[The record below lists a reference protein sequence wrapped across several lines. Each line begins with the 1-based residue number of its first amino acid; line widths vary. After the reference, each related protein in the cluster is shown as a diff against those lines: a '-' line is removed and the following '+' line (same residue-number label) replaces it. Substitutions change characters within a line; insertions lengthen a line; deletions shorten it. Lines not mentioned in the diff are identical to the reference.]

1 MNGLI
6 DAYKMITLPYSDE
19 VERLANIY
27 VAGGIIPLK
36 YRDDARHIATA
47 AVNGLD
53 CILSCNMGHITKQK
67 TMIETGFTNLREGY
81 KWIGISTPMEVV
93 SYDERRTGSRA

>member
-1 MNGLI
+1 MHA
-6 DAYKMITLPYSDE
+6 D
-19 VERLANIY
+19 
-27 VAGGIIPLK
+27 GIIPVK
-36 YRDDARHIATA
+36 YYDDAVHIAATV
-47 AVNGLD
+47 VNELN

-67 TMIETGFTNLREGY
+67 TMIETGFANLREGY